1 MMGKWMEERF
11 KKSCLSIPLSFN
23 ELSPMETEITEDGHA
38 ARTRLVNLIE
48 ELNRDCA
55 SLGAPILPM
64 PR

>member
-1 MMGKWMEERF
+1 MLEY
-11 KKSCLSIPLSFN
+11 PT
-23 ELSPMETEITEDGHA
+23 ELQRVSPMDTEITEDEHA